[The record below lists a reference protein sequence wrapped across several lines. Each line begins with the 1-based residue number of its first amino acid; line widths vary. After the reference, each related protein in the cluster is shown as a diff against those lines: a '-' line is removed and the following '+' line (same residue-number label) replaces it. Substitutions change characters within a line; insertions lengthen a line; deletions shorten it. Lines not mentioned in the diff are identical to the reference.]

1 MGALEMVISL
11 FGGLGLFLF
20 GMNMMGD
27 GLQNAAGDKLKGF
40 FQKLTSNPLKGV
52 LTGAIITA
60 IIQSSS
66 ATTVMVVGFVNAQL
80 MNLYQATAVI
90 MGANV
95 GTTITSQL
103 VALNIDAFVPIFIGI
118 GALIVLFT
126 KKDNIKQIGAIV
138 LGFGILFLGMSMMK
152 DSMGPLKDSPI
163 FIEILKKLDGN
174 MFLGILTGLGMTAV
188 LQSSSATTGILIA
201 LSGTGVVTINMIIP
215 VLFGC
220 NIGTCVTALLSSIGT
235 SKTARKAAIIH
246 LLFNVIGT
254 IIFIPL
260 FGALA
265 YAVTKLPVIGSTDVK
280 RQIANAHTIF
290 NICNTLVLLPFIGV
304 LVKAANKI
312 IKGEDEEE
320 KYGVTYID
328 ERLLESPAIALGQ
341 TVKEIERMANKS
353 KKNVALAMKAFETG
367 DSDLIEKVYKNE
379 KLINILE
386 DEITRYLIELS
397 KLDLSDRDHA
407 KVDSLFHVIN
417 DAERI
422 GDHAENI
429 VDLASEK
436 RVKKLKMSEEAEKE
450 LEKMFDFTLQS
461 LELSISML
469 ETNTYDKLEEVVRIE
484 ENIDSLERK
493 CRQSHINRLNKGICD
508 ATIGTMF
515 LDIVNNLE
523 RIGDHSMNIAQ
534 ASTDSY

>member
-1 MGALEMVISL
+1 MKTIEMVMSL

-52 LTGAIITA
+52 MTGAIITA

-95 GTTITSQL
+95 GTTVTSQL
-103 VALNIDAFVPIFIGI
+103 VALNIDVFVPVFIGI
-118 GALIVLFT
+118 GSLVVLFA
-126 KKDNIKQIGAIV
+126 KKSNVKQIGSIV

-152 DSMGPLKDSPI
+152 DSMEPLKDSPV
-163 FIEILKKLDGN
+163 FMEVLKKLDGN
-174 MFLGILTGLGMTAV
+174 MFLGILTGLAMTAI

-201 LSGTGVVTINMIIP
+201 LSGTGVITINMIIP

-254 IIFIPL
+254 LLFIPL
-260 FGALA
+260 FGALS
-265 YAVTKLPVIGSTDVK
+265 YAVTELPILGSTDVK

-290 NICNTLVLLPFIGV
+290 NIGNTIVLLPFIGL

-312 IKGEDEEE
+312 IKGNDEEE
-320 KYGVTYID
+320 KYGVTFID
-328 ERLLESPAIALGQ
+328 ERLLESPAIAIAQ
-341 TVKEIERMANKS
+341 TVKEITRMANKS
-353 KKNVALAMKAFETG
+353 KDNLGLAMEAFRTG
-367 DSDLIEKVYKNE
+367 DSELIEKVYKNE

-386 DEITRYLIELS
+386 DEITRYLIEIS
-397 KLDLSDRDHA
+397 KLDLADKDHV
-407 KVDSLFHVIN
+407 KIDSLFHVIN

-436 RVKKLKMSEEAEKE
+436 KVKKLKMSEEAEQE
-450 LEKMFDFTLQS
+450 LDKMFKSTIES
-461 LELSISML
+461 LDISISML
-469 ETNTYDKLEEVVRIE
+469 ETTTYEKLEEVVKIE
-484 ENIDSLERK
+484 ENIDLLERK
-493 CRQSHINRLNKGICD
+493 CRQSHINRLNKGTCD

-515 LDIVNNLE
+515 LDIASNLE

-534 ASTDSY
+534 ASIQNF